1 MQHFQYIRI
10 WYVESDNEDRLSIQF
25 FSLVELTWSKTEY
38 IISAVSFD
46 SSCCDWAFTHI
57 VAEKRHN
64 LWPLLLFSVAC
75 AAIILVEF
83 DKLAKIVIRIMKK
96 ETR

>member
-1 MQHFQYIRI
+1 
-10 WYVESDNEDRLSIQF
+10 
-25 FSLVELTWSKTEY
+25 
-38 IISAVSFD
+38 
-46 SSCCDWAFTHI
+46 

-64 LWPLLLFSVAC
+64 IWPLLLFSVAC
-75 AAIILVEF
+75 AAIKLVEF